1 MAEATSTEDV
11 YCLDISPALEAE
23 QFIIEHRWRLQRDRK
38 LLDRFLALVAGQ
50 QVFIFL
56 SDKNGR
62 PVRQEPSY
70 PMLEL
75 MAELAR

>member
-1 MAEATSTEDV
+1 MTSTEDV
-11 YCLDISPALEAE
+11 TMLDITPAQEAQ
-23 QFIIEHRWRLQRDRK
+23 QFIIEHRWHLQRDAK
-38 LLDRFLALVAGQ
+38 LLQRFQALVARQ

-56 SDKNGR
+56 HDKSGR

-70 PMLEL
+70 QLLEL

>member
-1 MAEATSTEDV
+1 MTVTSTEDV
-11 YCLDISPALEAE
+11 YCMDISPALEAE
-23 QFIIEHRWRLQRDRK
+23 QFLMEHSWRLQRDRQ
-38 LLDRFLALVAGQ
+38 LLDRFLTLLARQ

-62 PVRQEPSY
+62 PVRQEPS
-70 PMLEL
+70 MQLLEL